1 MSPRH
6 VAGIYSSLQECIFL
20 FCSWKQ
26 TGQEEAVIWPT
37 SLIFHVTIVYL
48 YVSLFFFYK
57 AAGYPWLWPVCL
69 FQVYLNTI
77 HISFSLSRVTRP
89 ENPVAVVGYV
99 LQKMPV
105 AQFLLDFISLEKFTF
120 LSYDHMVQVLLKKTR
135 MYLQVNLNEPRRD
148 SRRGSFLGQLGGVM
162 WEDLLDPCLH
172 FVESCTGNSLW
183 KYLDFTNGVARIN
196 FH

>member
-26 TGQEEAVIWPT
+26 TGQEEVVIRPT
-37 SLIFHVTIVYL
+37 LFIFHVTIVYL
-48 YVSLFFFYK
+48 YVSLFFFFYK
-57 AAGYPWLWPVCL
+57 AAGYPWLWYVCL

-77 HISFSLSRVTRP
+77 HISLSLSRVTRP

-105 AQFLLDFISLEKFTF
+105 AQFLLDLEKFTF
-120 LSYDHMVQVLLKKTR
+120 LPYDHMVQVLLKKKKK
-135 MYLQVNLNEPRRD
+135 NLFASEPEWTSQRFQERKLLRTAGW
-148 SRRGSFLGQLGGVM
+148 SYVGTSPGSMSAFFF
-162 WEDLLDPCLH
+162 WKLH
-172 FVESCTGNSLW
+172 GELIV
-183 KYLDFTNGVARIN
+183 
-196 FH
+196 